1 MRLALL
7 ANVNVNSLARRL
19 RRTHDVY
26 VAAGFGSWVQELVSA
41 DSPMRLFAPEVIIL
55 LLDGSALLKGIDP
68 CDWDTRDENLMK
80 RSAGSKALPR
90 RWTSARFVCRHWI
103 LNRLE

>member
-55 LLDGSALLKGIDP
+55 LLDGSALTPATGN
-68 CDWDTRDENLMK
+68 TRDANLMK
-80 RSAGSKALPR
+80 QPAGSKALPR
-90 RWTSARFVCRHWI
+90 PWTSARFVCRHWI